1 MGESSSPSSIIV
13 GDGGMDKEE
22 YAELVATIQGDHVAM
37 KTWYNNEDSST
48 VKDLKEKYGSTYPT
62 FWRDVLSWKGWKEV
76 RKAYLNRNNDIRS
89 EPSTKRRKKSR
100 WASVSSSSATASATN
115 SSATNEQ
122 SSTAKTRKSRWA
134 RLGNTNDSSSKPAVC
149 AESAVAAALGTTTTS
164 QPVVLSKEKQ
174 QEIGEWQAKLRV
186 ANEKLSNLEVEA
198 ARVDALPRGHVDRS
212 PSPPPIYDA
221 HGVRKNTRAVRW
233 KERYS
238 TLRQDC
244 LERLFQLQGQNNTT
258 QNLLFSKRKRFKKI
272 YIPVDEHPTYNFIGL
287 IIGPRGKTQ
296 KEMEQK
302 TNCKIAIR
310 GKGSIKEGARGR
322 RDGQVMEGDDE
333 PLHVVITGDDA
344 TNVDAAADMI
354 QQMLVVID
362 DDVNVH
368 KQQQLR
374 ELALLNGTLKEE
386 DVFCQICAEKGHRA
400 FECPKRFAASSKVQ
414 IKCAICGDTSHPTRD
429 CTQNKNKDEN
439 SNNEA
444 KNKQE
449 LDQDYMCFMAEL
461 DGKPPTDATSATI
474 TANTT
479 TAPTADSSVITTI
492 STRIISANGETKEII
507 AENTNNTGPA
517 AAQDSSNTNDAPI
530 DTETAAVATTEGAP
544 APTVNEI
551 PTVKV
556 VATTPIVPPVATA
569 AVQPQPQPQPPLPP
583 PILPPPTTNT
593 TLPPPPL
600 PYSYYAPPPQQP
612 YYASYPP
619 PQYPPQP
626 QQQQPQQQ
634 QPQQHTWDYR
644 SYYGTGTEGGDASGA
659 GGFNWWESGDQNE

>member
-1 MGESSSPSSIIV
+1 MVESSSPSSIIV

-22 YAELVATIQGDHVAM
+22 YAELVATVQGDHVAM
-37 KTWYNNEDSST
+37 KTWYNNNDDSSI

-76 RKAYLNRNNDIRS
+76 RKAYLNRNNDTRP

-100 WASVSSSSATASATN
+100 WASVTTDSTTPSSGTTG
-115 SSATNEQ
+115 NEQ
-122 SSTAKTRKSRWA
+122 SDTTAKTRKSRWA
-134 RLGNTNDSSSKPAVC
+134 RLGNTNDNTSKPAVC

-400 FECPKRFAASSKVQ
+400 FECPKRFAASSKIQ

-429 CTQNKNKDEN
+429 CTQNKNKDGTN
-439 SNNEA
+439 NNEA

-461 DGKPPTDATSATI
+461 EGKPPTAATTTATSS
-474 TANTT
+474 NTT
-479 TAPTADSSVITTI
+479 TAPTTDASVITTI

-507 AENTNNTGPA
+507 AENTNNTAPA
-517 AAQDSSNTNDAPI
+517 AAQETSETNDAPI
-530 DTETAAVATTEGAP
+530 GTETAAVAATTEGAP
-544 APTVNEI
+544 EPAVTEI

-556 VATTPIVPPVATA
+556 VATTTIVPPVVTP
-569 AVQPQPQPQPPLPP
+569 AVQPQPPLPP
-583 PILPPPTTNT
+583 PTLHPPPTNT
-593 TLPPPPL
+593 ALPPPPL
-600 PYSYYAPPPQQP
+600 PYSYYAAPPQQP

-626 QQQQPQQQ
+626 QPQHPQQQ
-634 QPQQHTWDYR
+634 QQQQTWDYR